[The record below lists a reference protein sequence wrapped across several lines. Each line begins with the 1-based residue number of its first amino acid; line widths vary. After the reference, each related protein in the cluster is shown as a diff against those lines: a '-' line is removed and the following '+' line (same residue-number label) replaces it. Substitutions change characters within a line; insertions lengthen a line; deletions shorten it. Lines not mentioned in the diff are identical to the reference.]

1 MRGFSF
7 MKSLLILTT
16 SFLITF
22 SVQAA
27 SKLGAI
33 LQGIDGVF
41 TDQETIVVKAKL
53 ESSRVI
59 PYRMDIPGEIVQ
71 FHLNGKK
78 LGDALTDGDGV
89 AELEIPAKEVGQYL
103 VVASLP
109 GESEYQ
115 SNEAEVVTLVLSR
128 NTPIAISDIDHTIS
142 DASPWEVLVKPNSKL
157 KPLQKAASSI
167 KYFSNKFQILYLTAR
182 DDAFINKTKEW
193 LAMYDF
199 VKAPILFWDFAN
211 GDVPS
216 DHGDFKS
223 WIIEKMKEKF
233 DNILIGFGD
242 KPHDIRAYRD
252 HGLRSYYIGKQGE
265 VIHPDGIKVPSWD
278 KIIEHFNANP
288 IGSLST
294 DPQVL

>member
-1 MRGFSF
+1 
-7 MKSLLILTT
+7 MKSLLIFT
-16 SFLITF
+16 STLILTF

-33 LQGIDGVF
+33 LQGIDGVY
-41 TDQETIVVKAKL
+41 TDQETIIVKAKL
-53 ESSRVI
+53 ESSKVI

-71 FHLNGKK
+71 FHLNDEK

-89 AELEIPAKEVGQYL
+89 AELEIPAKRVGQYL
-103 VVASLP
+103 VKASLP
-109 GESEYQ
+109 GESDYQ
-115 SNEAEVVTLVLSR
+115 SNVAEVVTLVLSR

-142 DASPWEVLVKPNSKL
+142 DASPWEVLLKPNTKL
-157 KPLQKAASSI
+157 RPLKNAASSI
-167 KYFSNKFQILYLTAR
+167 KYFSNKFQIVYLTAR
-182 DDAFINKTKEW
+182 DDAFINKTKDW

-199 VKAPILFWDFAN
+199 VKAPSMFWDFAN

-223 WIIEKMKEKF
+223 WMIGKMKEKF

-252 HGLRSYYIGKQGE
+252 HGMRSYYIGKQDE
-265 VIHPDGIKVPSWD
+265 AIHPDGIKVPTWD
-278 KIIEHFNANP
+278 KIIKHFESNP
-288 IGSLST
+288 LGTLST
-294 DPQVL
+294 DPQTL